1 MVDSFYADNDEFRVI
16 KGDKIAFD
24 TEAPSFSLFN
34 TGRIQTTAS
43 VVFPD
48 MLSSLFYYS
57 AGSGGSTTYCES
69 WSSLYPQEWGPDEPN
84 VSPGVSS
91 VASIQRNL
99 PRTFLGSVPAGTNHL
114 NIMARLRR
122 TKAPPAFYQDIPPAI
137 FNPFNEWITLAGG
150 SCTVEGVGTA
160 MKRHFDIVLY
170 GTDLYIERYQSVNNV
185 GFAFATSSNA
195 NNRGWL
201 TNRDADGAAMGAYNS
216 APFGLGVPLVLLD
229 RKGPDASGTKFAP
242 WGVNSSNA
250 CSIAAD
256 LDYESI
262 YSVDF
267 DIKPGRK
274 L

>member
-1 MVDSFYADNDEFRVI
+1 MVDSFEADNDEFRVI

-24 TEAPSFSLFN
+24 TGAPSFSLFN
-34 TGRIQTTAS
+34 TGRLQFNTT
-43 VVFPD
+43 VVYPD
-48 MLSSLFYYS
+48 MLSSLFYFS
-57 AGSGGSTTYCES
+57 NAPGSTSYCES

-99 PRTFLGSVPAGTNHL
+99 PRTYIGSVPSGTNHL
-114 NIMARLRR
+114 NIMARVTR
-122 TKAPPAFYQDIPPAI
+122 TKAPPAFYQDIPPAV
-137 FNPFNEWITLAGG
+137 FNPPGQWVTLTGG
-150 SCTVEGVGTA
+150 SCTVEGIGTA

-170 GTDLYIERYQSVNNV
+170 GTDLYLERYQSVYNV
-185 GFAFATSSNA
+185 GFPFVSSSNA

-201 TNRDADGAAMGAYNS
+201 TNLTNDGAAMGAYNS
-216 APFGLGVPLVLLD
+216 APVGLGVPLVLLE
-229 RKGPDASGTKFAP
+229 RKGPDSSGTKFAP
-242 WGVNSSNA
+242 WGSNSSNP
-250 CSIAAD
+250 CSVGAN

-267 DIKPGRK
+267 DIRPGRY